1 MKRTHIIALVFVAV
15 LVASLTVMLGK
26 GFSRYE
32 SFDSSYAKKGKE
44 FTVVGYLNKEKG
56 IEYKPEINPNQFS
69 MYVID
74 EQKVERQVVVNKA
87 KPRDIKYTSS
97 SWRRRS
103 RIFLARHP
111 TCERCGA
118 PSEIAH
124 HIIRR
129 RDGGSDDEE
138 NLEALCRS
146 CHEAEHNKHGERW
159 GKHER

>member
-1 MKRTHIIALVFVAV
+1 MQRTHIIALVFVAV
-15 LVASLTVMLGK
+15 LVASLTVMFGK

-87 KPRDIKYTSS
+87 KPRDIEKSEKIVVTGKMNGDTFVATEILLKCPSKYKNREQQANNGQS
-97 SWRRRS
+97 
-103 RIFLARHP
+103 I
-111 TCERCGA
+111 
-118 PSEIAH
+118 
-124 HIIRR
+124 
-129 RDGGSDDEE
+129 
-138 NLEALCRS
+138 
-146 CHEAEHNKHGERW
+146 
-159 GKHER
+159 

>member
-1 MKRTHIIALVFVAV
+1 MRILSLILNLGLRVVMANSTPRPCMVPGCPNLV
-15 LVASLTVMLGK
+15 
-26 GFSRYE
+26 YE
-32 SFDSSYAKKGKE
+32 SNVHRCPE
-44 FTVVGYLNKEKG
+44 HQR
-56 IEYKPEINPNQFS
+56 EYMKQW
-69 MYVID
+69 
-74 EQKVERQVVVNKA
+74 A
-87 KPRDIKYTSS
+87 KPRDIKYTSA

-129 RDGGSDDEE
+129 RDGGADDEE
-138 NLEALCRS
+138 NLEALRRS

>member
-69 MYVID
+69 MFVID

-87 KPRDIKYTSS
+87 KPRDIEKSEKIVVTGKMNGDTFVATEILLKCPSKYKNREQQANNGQS
-97 SWRRRS
+97 
-103 RIFLARHP
+103 I
-111 TCERCGA
+111 
-118 PSEIAH
+118 
-124 HIIRR
+124 
-129 RDGGSDDEE
+129 
-138 NLEALCRS
+138 
-146 CHEAEHNKHGERW
+146 
-159 GKHER
+159 

>member
-74 EQKVERQVVVNKA
+74 EQKVEGQVVVNKA
-87 KPRDIKYTSS
+87 RTPDADSRSPCITHGLLCYRPFLPLV
-97 SWRRRS
+97 RRRPGCCAAL
-103 RIFLARHP
+103 RFPVLL
-111 TCERCGA
+111 RCGSLLRLHA
-118 PSEIAH
+118 A
-124 HIIRR
+124 
-129 RDGGSDDEE
+129 
-138 NLEALCRS
+138 RS
-146 CHEAEHNKHGERW
+146 S
-159 GKHER
+159 

>member
-87 KPRDIKYTSS
+87 KPRDIEKSEKIVVTGKMNGDTFVATEILLKCPSKYKNREQQANNGQS
-97 SWRRRS
+97 
-103 RIFLARHP
+103 I
-111 TCERCGA
+111 
-118 PSEIAH
+118 
-124 HIIRR
+124 
-129 RDGGSDDEE
+129 
-138 NLEALCRS
+138 
-146 CHEAEHNKHGERW
+146 
-159 GKHER
+159 